1 MRIGFLFNHHGGHQ
15 VAHALPVALQLRRQN
30 RDADISILVSA
41 GSEAEVRRLVD
52 AHVDANAEPAP
63 EIIRLRPPSTL
74 ARLANRASGSALPA
88 DGLST
93 LYRNLDRFRD
103 LDALVVPEKTSLLL
117 KSLFGLKSLKFV
129 HTRHGAGDRAIGF
142 DKASGKFDLV
152 LLSGEKIRDR
162 LAQAELLRD
171 DGHAIVGYPKFDTP
185 APTPPRLFPK
195 NRPTVLYNP
204 HPSPA
209 LSSWYRMGPQILDWF
224 AKNDAYNLIFA
235 PHVML
240 FKKRITASLSPFA
253 LGWNHGPDPCHYDRD
268 HMLIDTG
275 SAASLDMTYTDAA
288 DIYLGDASSQVYE
301 FIRRPRPCIFL
312 NPRALNWQG
321 NPDFA
326 HWRAGQVVQTMED
339 LDAAL
344 AAVPRLSGAMRERQE
359 DMFRYS
365 FSLDDRPSS
374 ERAAQAIIDFLERE
388 QP

>member
-30 RDADISILVSA
+30 RHADVSVLVSE
-41 GSEAEVRRLVD
+41 GSEPEVRRLVA
-52 AHVDANAEPAP
+52 AHDGPAP
-63 EIIRLRPPSTL
+63 EIVRLRPPSAF
-74 ARLANRASGSALPA
+74 ARAANKASGNALPA
-88 DGLST
+88 DIVSSLH
-93 LYRNLDRFRD
+93 RNLDRFRN

-117 KSLFGLKSLKFV
+117 KSLFGLKTLKLV

-142 DKASGKFDLV
+142 DKASGRFDLV

-162 LAQAELLRD
+162 LAQADLLKD
-171 DGHAIVGYPKFDTP
+171 DGHAIVGYPKFDMPPP
-185 APTPPRLFPK
+185 AHPRLFPK
-195 NRPTVLYNP
+195 DRPTVLYNP

-209 LSSWYRMGPQILDWF
+209 LSSWFRMGPQILDWF
-224 AKNDAYNLIFA
+224 AKSDRYNLIFA

-240 FKKRITASLSPFA
+240 FKKRVTASLSPFA
-253 LGWNHGPDPCHYDRD
+253 LGWNHGPRPEHYEHD

-275 SAASLDMTYTDAA
+275 SAASLDMTYTNAA

-312 NPRALNWQG
+312 NPRGVPWQG

-326 HWRAGQVVQTMED
+326 HWRAGQVAGSIDE
-339 LDAAL
+339 LAAAL
-344 AAVPRLSGAMRERQE
+344 ESVPQLTPEMRERQN

-365 FSLDDRPSS
+365 FSLDERPSS
-374 ERAAQAIIDFLERE
+374 ERAAQAILDFLERA
-388 QP
+388 

>member
-30 RDADISILVSA
+30 RHAEVSVLVSE
-41 GSEAEVRRLVD
+41 GSEREVRRLVD
-52 AHVDANAEPAP
+52 AHDGPAP
-63 EIIRLRPPSTL
+63 EIVRLRPPSAL
-74 ARLANRASGSALPA
+74 ARAANRASGHAIPA
-88 DGLST
+88 DIVSSLH
-93 LYRNLDRFRD
+93 RNLDRFRK

-117 KSLFGLKSLKFV
+117 KSLFGLKSLKLV

-142 DKASGKFDLV
+142 DKASGRFDLV

-162 LAQAELLRD
+162 LAQADLLKD
-171 DGHAIVGYPKFDTP
+171 DGHAIVGYPKFDM
-185 APTPPRLFPK
+185 APPKHPRLFPK
-195 NRPTVLYNP
+195 DRPTVLYNP

-224 AKNDAYNLIFA
+224 AKSDKYNLIFA

-240 FKKRITASLSPFA
+240 FKKRVTASLSPFA
-253 LGWNHGPDPCHYDRD
+253 LGWNPGPRPEHHDHD

-312 NPRALNWQG
+312 NPRGLSWQG

-326 HWRAGQVVQTMED
+326 HWRAGQVVSSIDEM
-339 LDAAL
+339 DAAL
-344 AAVPRLSGAMRERQE
+344 AAVPQLAPEMRKRQE

-365 FSLDDRPSS
+365 FSLDERPSS
-374 ERAAQAIIDFLERE
+374 ERAARAILDFLERA
-388 QP
+388 